1 MCAWKITL
9 LYFALLL
16 SSCVRTET
24 RTLYDSF
31 PAVTAPVLYQS
42 LPRRIREAEQA
53 AQKNPN
59 DPAPHF
65 FLGNAYLYM
74 TGELALAEKEFLI
87 LTQLSPQ
94 SAGPYY
100 ELARIYAA
108 TQRDDLAL
116 SHLQTAIKLYPDFPE
131 AHYAIAKAYEKKGD
145 LSSAQHHYRRYTQL
159 KQKPEE

>member
-1 MCAWKITL
+1 MCAWKVTL
-9 LYFALLL
+9 LSFALLL

-31 PAVTAPVLYQS
+31 PAVTAPVLYES

-53 AQKNPN
+53 VQKDPN
-59 DPAPHF
+59 DRGPHY
-65 FLGNAYLYM
+65 FLGQAYLM

-94 SAGPYY
+94 SAGPHY
-100 ELARIYAA
+100 ELARICAA